1 MKIKQTVK
9 RLFLGL
15 ALVAGLSTALTP
27 VVAADCA
34 GVQTSIINCTQKQT
48 GLCTN
53 NINAF
58 EGTKPTSAAE
68 EKAYQGTYN
77 HEYGKCADGST
88 PSNGVEN
95 SGIWAILLLVINIL
109 TAGIGVV
116 AVGGIVYASIIY
128 TTAGGDANQ
137 TKKAMTIIADIVI
150 GVVAY
155 ALMYSVLNFLVPGG
169 LFHN

>member
-15 ALVAGLSTALTP
+15 VFVAGVSTVLTP

-34 GVQTSIINCTQKQT
+34 GVQTSIVNCSQQQT
-48 GLCTN
+48 GLCSN
-53 NINAF
+53 GIDAF
-58 EGTKPTSAAE
+58 QGTKPTTAAE
-68 EKAYQGTYN
+68 AKTYQGTYN
-77 HEYGKCADGST
+77 HEYGKCADGSDPT
-88 PSNGVEN
+88 SGVQN

-109 TAGIGVV
+109 TGAIGLV

-137 TKKAMTIIADIVI
+137 VKKAMTIIADIVI

-155 ALMYSVLNFLVPGG
+155 ALMYALLNFLVPGG
-169 LFHN
+169 LFNN